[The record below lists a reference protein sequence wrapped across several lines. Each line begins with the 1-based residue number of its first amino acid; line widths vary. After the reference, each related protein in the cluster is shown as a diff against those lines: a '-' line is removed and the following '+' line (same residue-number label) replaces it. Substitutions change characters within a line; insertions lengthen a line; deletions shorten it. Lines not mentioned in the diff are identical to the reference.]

1 MSRHWEEIQRKLDS
15 IKEKQLF
22 REIKTY
28 LGVDFCS
35 NDYLGLATN
44 SSMLEYYRSITDLY
58 PFGSTASRLVR
69 GNYDSMDLFEN
80 EFASFVEGEAALL
93 VSNGFVANFG
103 LIDSIAAPDCY
114 VFTDR
119 LNHASILDGIRISGA
134 KKKYYNH
141 LDLNHLQSLLQKA
154 DAEDP
159 TKKHKRIVVTESLFS
174 MDGDSPDFPNLL
186 KLKEE
191 YGFVLVVDEAHA
203 LGVYGKEGKGI
214 LFRDLPIESIKAI
227 DYRVYTLGKSFGL
240 EGGII
245 VTKQI
250 GRDHL
255 VNVMRPFIFSTA
267 PLPIISKL
275 AIFALGLVRSM
286 ETVRRDL
293 QTLAKGLKDLLTS
306 NGFSITNTASHII
319 PLLLPTEK
327 EALFYA
333 KRLQE
338 LGLDVR
344 AIRPPTVPTP
354 RLRISL
360 NAKLTTQD
368 TNSLTS
374 ALVQIRQEWN
384 DLQIAS

>member
-1 MSRHWEEIQRKLDS
+1 MSRHWEEIQRKLDT

-44 SSMLEYYRSITDLY
+44 SSMLEYYHSLTDLY

-154 DAEDP
+154 NAEDP

-214 LFRDLPIESIKAI
+214 LFRDLPSESIKAI

-293 QTLAKGLKDLLTS
+293 QTLAKELNDLLTS

>member
-1 MSRHWEEIQRKLDS
+1 MSHHWEEIKEKIDS

-22 REIKTY
+22 RETKTY
-28 LGVDFCS
+28 QGIDFCS
-35 NDYLGLATN
+35 NDYMGLATN
-44 SSMLEYYRSITDLY
+44 SRMLEYYRSLTDLY

-69 GNYDSMDLFEN
+69 GNYDSMNMFET
-80 EFASFVEGEAALL
+80 EFANFVNGEAALL
-93 VSNGFVANFG
+93 VANGFVANFG
-103 LIDSIAAPDCY
+103 LIDSIAASNCY

-141 LDLNHLQSLLQKA
+141 LDLQHLQTFLDKA
-154 DAEDP
+154 NAEDP
-159 TKKHKRIVVTESLFS
+159 DQKYKRIVVTESLFS
-174 MDGDSPDFPNLL
+174 MDGDSPNFPKLL
-186 KLKEE
+186 TLKKQ

-203 LGVYGKEGKGI
+203 LGVYGNEGKGI
-214 LFRDLPIESIKAI
+214 LFRDLSLEDIQLI

-245 VTKQI
+245 VTKQL

-275 AIFALGLVRSM
+275 AMFALKLLRSM
-286 ETVRRDL
+286 ESERFHLLELTRE
-293 QTLAKGLKDLLTS
+293 LKQSLVT
-306 NGFSITNTASHII
+306 NGFAITSTESHII
-319 PLLLPTEK
+319 PLLLHS
-327 EALFYA
+327 EAEAMAYG

-338 LGLDVR
+338 MGLDVR

-360 NAKLTTQD
+360 NAKLTRED
-368 TNSLTS
+368 INSLVS
-374 ALVQIRQEWN
+374 ALVHIRKEYG
-384 DLQIAS
+384 SGSFS